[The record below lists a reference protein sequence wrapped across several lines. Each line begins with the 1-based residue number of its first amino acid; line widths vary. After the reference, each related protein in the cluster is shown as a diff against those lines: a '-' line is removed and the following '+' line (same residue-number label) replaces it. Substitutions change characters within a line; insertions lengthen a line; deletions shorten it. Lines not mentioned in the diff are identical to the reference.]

1 MKKTTSLSN
10 LKSSSPLKDDDTY
23 GTASGNYLRA
33 NPQKYQPQNI
43 ALYQSNNYSSV

>member
-10 LKSSSPLKDDDTY
+10 LKSSPLKDDMQAY

-33 NPQKYQPQNI
+33 NP
-43 ALYQSNNYSSV
+43 

>member
-10 LKSSSPLKDDDTY
+10 LKSSPLKDDMQTTY

-33 NPQKYQPQNI
+33 NP
-43 ALYQSNNYSSV
+43 